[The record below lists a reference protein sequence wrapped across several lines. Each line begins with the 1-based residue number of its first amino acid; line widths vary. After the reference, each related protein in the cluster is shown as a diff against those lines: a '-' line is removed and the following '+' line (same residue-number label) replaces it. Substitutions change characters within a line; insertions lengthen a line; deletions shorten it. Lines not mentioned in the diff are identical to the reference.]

1 VSPLKRL
8 TDERAAGLTD
18 ERANGKMEKLWT
30 TAAVATYLG
39 IQEVDVEQL
48 VKEGKLTGYKLGG
61 QFLRFR
67 PNQVEALK
75 GTIRF
80 RRNPAKTA
88 GRDRASW
95 GGQLRD
101 FVYFYDFYV
110 MSATLLAVLVVY
122 LIAS

>member
-1 VSPLKRL
+1 
-8 TDERAAGLTD
+8 
-18 ERANGKMEKLWT
+18 MEKLWT
-30 TAAVATYLG
+30 TSEVAEYLG
-39 IQEVDVEQL
+39 IYEVDVEQL

-80 RRNPAKTA
+80 RRNSAKTA
-88 GRDRASW
+88 GRDRTSW
-95 GGQLRD
+95 TGHVRD